1 MIRAVL
7 LRCCVQ
13 YKRDMDILERVQQ
26 RSAKMING
34 AEHLCYEE
42 RLRKLGLLSWEER
55 RLGTGGK
62 MVDLVNV
69 HKYL

>member
-1 MIRAVL
+1 
-7 LRCCVQ
+7 
-13 YKRDMDILERVQQ
+13 MDVLERVQQ
-26 RSAKMING
+26 RATKILKG
-34 AEHLCYEE
+34 LEHLFSEE